1 MKNKY
6 KLNEFLDVKRLQTL
20 QDNFSKSM
28 MIALVVVDE
37 NGIPVTK
44 PSGFSDFCMRS
55 RLNPTLAHHCYES
68 DNAGGRAAMHAR
80 KPVVYRCHCGFVEFA
95 VPIMINDHYLGAGN
109 DSNLLI
115 VFYVQIMPDDFV
127 MQLHRF

>member
-1 MKNKY
+1 MIMFLKMQAESMKNKY

-44 PSGFSDFCMRS
+44 PSGFQTSACVRVSTRHWRTTVMKATTLVVVPRARSQTGGLSLPLRFCRI
-55 RLNPTLAHHCYES
+55 
-68 DNAGGRAAMHAR
+68 
-80 KPVVYRCHCGFVEFA
+80 RCPNH
-95 VPIMINDHYLGAGN
+95 D
-109 DSNLLI
+109 
-115 VFYVQIMPDDFV
+115 
-127 MQLHRF
+127 

>member
-44 PSGFSDFCMRS
+44 PSGFF
-55 RLNPTLAHHCYES
+55 RLL
-68 DNAGGRAAMHAR
+68 HA
-80 KPVVYRCHCGFVEFA
+80 FA
-95 VPIMINDHYLGAGN
+95 SQPDTGAP
-109 DSNLLI
+109 LL
-115 VFYVQIMPDDFV
+115 
-127 MQLHRF
+127 

>member
-1 MKNKY
+1 MIMFLKMQAESMKNKY

-44 PSGFSDFCMRS
+44 PAVFQTSACVRVSTRHWRTTVMKATTLVAGPRC
-55 RLNPTLAHHCYES
+55 TLA
-68 DNAGGRAAMHAR
+68 NRWFIAAT
-80 KPVVYRCHCGFVEFA
+80 A
-95 VPIMINDHYLGAGN
+95 VL
-109 DSNLLI
+109 SNSLS
-115 VFYVQIMPDDFV
+115 QS
-127 MQLHRF
+127 

>member
-44 PSGFSDFCMRS
+44 PSGF
-55 RLNPTLAHHCYES
+55 
-68 DNAGGRAAMHAR
+68 
-80 KPVVYRCHCGFVEFA
+80 
-95 VPIMINDHYLGAGN
+95 
-109 DSNLLI
+109 
-115 VFYVQIMPDDFV
+115 
-127 MQLHRF
+127 

>member
-44 PSGFSDFCMRS
+44 P
-55 RLNPTLAHHCYES
+55 
-68 DNAGGRAAMHAR
+68 
-80 KPVVYRCHCGFVEFA
+80 
-95 VPIMINDHYLGAGN
+95 
-109 DSNLLI
+109 
-115 VFYVQIMPDDFV
+115 
-127 MQLHRF
+127 

>member
-55 RLNPTLAHHCYES
+55 R
-68 DNAGGRAAMHAR
+68 
-80 KPVVYRCHCGFVEFA
+80 
-95 VPIMINDHYLGAGN
+95 
-109 DSNLLI
+109 
-115 VFYVQIMPDDFV
+115 
-127 MQLHRF
+127 

>member
-37 NGIPVTK
+37 NGI
-44 PSGFSDFCMRS
+44 G
-55 RLNPTLAHHCYES
+55 H
-68 DNAGGRAAMHAR
+68 
-80 KPVVYRCHCGFVEFA
+80 
-95 VPIMINDHYLGAGN
+95 
-109 DSNLLI
+109 
-115 VFYVQIMPDDFV
+115 
-127 MQLHRF
+127 

>member
-1 MKNKY
+1 MIMFLKMQAESMKNKY

-68 DNAGGRAAMHAR
+68 DNAGGVPRCTLANRWFIAAT
-80 KPVVYRCHCGFVEFA
+80 A
-95 VPIMINDHYLGAGN
+95 VL
-109 DSNLLI
+109 SNSLS
-115 VFYVQIMPDDFV
+115 QS
-127 MQLHRF
+127 

>member
-55 RLNPTLAHHCYES
+55 RLNPTLAHHCWWPCRDARS
-68 DNAGGRAAMHAR
+68 QTGGLSLPLRFCR
-80 KPVVYRCHCGFVEFA
+80 IRCPNH
-95 VPIMINDHYLGAGN
+95 D
-109 DSNLLI
+109 
-115 VFYVQIMPDDFV
+115 
-127 MQLHRF
+127 